1 MSSPLIGVINLIG
14 EPDAL
19 GPITS
24 SRCLASVPF
33 GARYRLIDFVLS
45 GMVNSGISKVAVF
58 TDANYRSLLDHL
70 GSGRHWN
77 LHLRESGLFVL
88 PPVSPKSGDLY
99 HFNHHCDF
107 FLRSKEPFVAVT
119 RGHVVCNVDFAAVL
133 AFHEEKNADI
143 TIVCTKRRDPRP
155 YTAPAVETD
164 ETSRVVSLTVSGGQ
178 SDSRLVSME
187 IYVLRKSLLLELAR
201 ASQEAGP
208 ARLVHDGIAP
218 MVGEWKVYAYR
229 HNGYTGIIDSI
240 EHYFLHNMDLL
251 EPDVWNELFFHPGPI
266 FTKIKDEPPTR
277 FQAGAEV
284 SRSLIA
290 NGCVIE
296 GTVENSILFRGVRV
310 HKKAV
315 VRNSIVMQNGEIGE
329 SAVVDCA
336 ILDKEAKVQQGRHV
350 CGTERRPLIVGK
362 RQII

>member
-1 MSSPLIGVINLIG
+1 MSSPLLGVVNLIG
-14 EPDAL
+14 EPDVL

-58 TDANYRSLLDHL
+58 AGANYRSLLDHL

-88 PPVSPKSGDLY
+88 PPVSSTAGDLY
-99 HFNHHCDF
+99 HFNYHCDF

-119 RGHVVCNVDFAAVL
+119 RGHVVCNLDFSAVL
-133 AFHEEKNADI
+133 AFHEKKNADI
-143 TIVCTKRRDPRP
+143 TVVCTERRDPGP
-155 YTAPAVETD
+155 YTAPGVETD
-164 ETSRVVSLTVSGGQ
+164 ETSRVVSLTFFGEP
-178 SDSRLVSME
+178 DSRLVSME
-187 IYVLRKSLLLELAR
+187 MYVFRKSLLLELVR
-201 ASQEAGP
+201 ASQENGP
-208 ARLVHDGIAP
+208 ACLVRDGIAP
-218 MVGEWKVYAYR
+218 MLSELKVYAYR

-240 EHYFLHNMDLL
+240 EHYFQYNMDLL
-251 EPDVWNELFFHPGPI
+251 EPDVWNELFFCPGPI